1 LSSLVALLLFTLYE
15 EQQKKRDKIQQA
27 HREAKLEMLREQTA
41 ALHQLAEAV

>member
-15 EQQKKRDKIQQA
+15 EQQKKRDKIEQA
-27 HREAKLEMLREQTA
+27 QREAKLKLLREQTA